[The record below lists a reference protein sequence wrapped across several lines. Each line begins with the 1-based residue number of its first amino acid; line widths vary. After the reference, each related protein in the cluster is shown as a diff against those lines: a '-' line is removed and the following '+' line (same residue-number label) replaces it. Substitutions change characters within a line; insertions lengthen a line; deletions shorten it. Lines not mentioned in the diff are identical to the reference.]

1 MEVTKILDKKYF
13 KEINTK
19 EKAYFFGLLYAD
31 GNIYKRKDRP
41 GTYRIQLKLQ
51 EQDEY
56 IIQKFKEEI
65 KTDIKIRKEKDGSR
79 LIFTNKEIAED
90 LIYHGC
96 VENKSKIKKFP
107 EIEKEFFWDF
117 LRGYFDGNGSVGKS
131 KTSIYFR
138 IFTGSKDFAEGLKNE
153 LELFNIKIN
162 LFNNTAKAGVWELN
176 TGKKEQV
183 KTISEKMYE
192 DTELF
197 LIRKKE
203 KFKI

>member
-1 MEVTKILDKKYF
+1 MEETKILDKKYF
-13 KEINTK
+13 KEIDTK

-31 GNIYKRKDRP
+31 GSIYKRKDRP

-56 IIQKFKEEI
+56 IIQKFKEAI
-65 KTDIKIRKEKDGSR
+65 KTDINIRKEKDGSR

-90 LIYHGC
+90 LISHGC
-96 VENKSKIKKFP
+96 IENKSKIKKFP
-107 EIEKEFFWDF
+107 EIKKELFWDF
-117 LRGYFDGNGSVGKS
+117 LRGYFDGNGSVGIL
-131 KTSIYFR
+131 KTSTYFR

-153 LELFNIKIN
+153 LALYGIKIN
-162 LFNNTAKAGVWELN
+162 IFDNSNSSGTWELS

-183 KTISEKMYE
+183 KIISEKMYE
-192 DTELF
+192 ETELF
-197 LIRKKE
+197 LTRKKE

>member
-19 EKAYFFGLLYAD
+19 EKAYFFGLLY
-31 GNIYKRKDRP
+31 
-41 GTYRIQLKLQ
+41 
-51 EQDEY
+51 
-56 IIQKFKEEI
+56 
-65 KTDIKIRKEKDGSR
+65 
-79 LIFTNKEIAED
+79 
-90 LIYHGC
+90 
-96 VENKSKIKKFP
+96 
-107 EIEKEFFWDF
+107 
-117 LRGYFDGNGSVGKS
+117 
-131 KTSIYFR
+131 
-138 IFTGSKDFAEGLKNE
+138 
-153 LELFNIKIN
+153 
-162 LFNNTAKAGVWELN
+162 WELN